1 MNSKYNKGDYI
12 KIMTNQPAFHLNEMF
27 GYNDLEES
35 DFEKSEYTAFIKSVI
50 DERTYL
56 VMTVRPNKGFRCIV
70 DIADINGPVP
80 KCELTQKE
88 LDVKELD
95 DFIAPNIYC
104 PAVEPTKNTIESK
117 CKSLAKEAMTILF
130 PEEEVAS
137 SDLTHSNYLKSDII
151 KHIDFYL
158 DKFCRIARQDL
169 VEEKTNKREKIKKM
183 LTELKFKEYY
193 SVMVGCYDDEEHTV
207 TRYQAVAVS
216 TNFDEVSIVRNPIER
231 FRFENSL
238 GLDFDIISKAC
249 KKFLN
254 ELMW

>member
-1 MNSKYNKGDYI
+1 MYKKGSYI
-12 KIMTNQPAFHLNEMF
+12 AFMTKQPEVHLNEMF

-238 GLDFDIISKAC
+238 GPDFDIISKAC

>member
-117 CKSLAKEAMTILF
+117 CKSLAKEAM
-130 PEEEVAS
+130 S
-137 SDLTHSNYLKSDII
+137 
-151 KHIDFYL
+151 
-158 DKFCRIARQDL
+158 
-169 VEEKTNKREKIKKM
+169 
-183 LTELKFKEYY
+183 
-193 SVMVGCYDDEEHTV
+193 
-207 TRYQAVAVS
+207 
-216 TNFDEVSIVRNPIER
+216 
-231 FRFENSL
+231 
-238 GLDFDIISKAC
+238 
-249 KKFLN
+249 
-254 ELMW
+254 

>member
-35 DFEKSEYTAFIKSVI
+35 DFEKSEHTAFIKSVI

-56 VMTVRPNKGFRCIV
+56 VMTVHPSKGFRCIV
-70 DIADINGPVP
+70 DMADIMGLVL
-80 KCELTQKE
+80 KSELTQKE

-95 DFIAPNIYC
+95 DFIAPNVYC
-104 PAVEPTKNTIESK
+104 PAIVPTKNSIESK
-117 CKSLAKEAMTILF
+117 CNSLAKEAMNILF
-130 PEEEVAS
+130 PGEEIAS
-137 SDLTHSNYLKSDII
+137 LDITHSDYLKSDII
-151 KHIDFYL
+151 KHVDFYL

-169 VEEKTNKREKIKKM
+169 VEEKTGKREKIKKM
-183 LTELKFKEYY
+183 LNELKFKEYY
-193 SVMVGCYDDEEHTV
+193 NVMVGCYDDEEHTV
-207 TRYQAVAVS
+207 TRYQTVAVS
-216 TNFDEVSIVRNPIER
+216 IYFDEVSIVRNPIER

-238 GLDFDIISKAC
+238 GPDFDIISKTC